1 MNRYLDDME
10 EEIPQIVEKKL
21 QDSYEMIRSG
31 EIKQIQKQN
40 NTGEHKRSYGRM
52 AGMAAALAL
61 IVAVPSVT
69 FAAITYFQ
77 KSVRQTEDSIV
88 YEFKLNYDL
97 TPGEYEVLPQ
107 YLPEG
112 MTLDANSYNKY
123 KMGDKWISLLPV
135 TTMKTIERM
144 EGQISAYDVENVE
157 HMVLSGMPAD
167 VITFREAEKYQKAT
181 YIILFNEKDGYLVEI
196 LADYG
201 IPHEEVLKFADNLRV
216 EKTGDGNY
224 MTDNEK
230 LKQKQDDI
238 ISQKAK
244 ERMQELFAAGIP
256 NNKIFKKGEELI
268 SSNKAYEGDGASYG
282 YTVTDYE
289 FLDSISGFSKEYFFD
304 YGIFNG
310 RLNADNTLKPYT
322 RQEYSADGQL
332 SGEKQTEQKILK
344 VNIKVRNYSKK
355 AEYILLNFNLQYV
368 EKTPGG
374 AYTWSQKQYSPVPA
388 ENYMLQLDESAIY
401 CDKAVNIKDNHA
413 EFFFRQ
419 MEPGEELEYTL
430 LFVVDA
436 DRVNDFMM
444 APEDCNN
451 SWTNTQALTASEILE
466 GLEGYISLH

>member
-21 QDSYEMIRSG
+21 QDAYEMIRSG

-40 NTGEHKRSYGRM
+40 NTGEHKRGYGRM

-77 KSVRQTEDSIV
+77 KNVRQTEDSIV
-88 YEFKLNYDL
+88 YEFKLNYEL

-112 MTLDANSYNKY
+112 MTLDANSLKY
-123 KMGDKWISLLPV
+123 KMGDKYVSLLPV
-135 TTMKTIERM
+135 TTMKTIETM
-144 EGQISAYDVENVE
+144 GSQISAYDVENVE
-157 HMVLSGMPAD
+157 HTVLSGMPAD
-167 VITFREAEKYQKAT
+167 VITFREAEKYQNAT
-181 YIILFNEKDGYLVEI
+181 YILLFNENDGYVVEI

-201 IPHEEVLKFADNLRV
+201 IPHEELLKFANNLRV

-230 LKQKQDDI
+230 LKQKQEAI
-238 ISQKAK
+238 VSQRTE

-256 NNKIFKKGEELI
+256 NSKIFKKGEELLCD
-268 SSNKAYEGDGASYG
+268 NKAYGEDKVSYG

-304 YGIFNG
+304 YGRFNKW
-310 RLNADNTLKPYT
+310 LNADSTLKPYT
-322 RQEYSADGQL
+322 RQEYNSERQL
-332 SGEKQTEQKILK
+332 IAEKLTEQKILK
-344 VNIKVRNYSKK
+344 VNVKVRNYSEK
-355 AEYILLNFNLQYV
+355 AHYVPLDFRLQYV
-368 EKTPGG
+368 EKAQNG

-388 ENYMLQLDESAIY
+388 ENYMLQTDESAVY

-436 DRVNDFMM
+436 DRVNDFMLY
-444 APEDCNN
+444 PDGF
-451 SWTNTQALTASEILE
+451 NTDLVNAQALTASQILE
-466 GLEGYISLH
+466 GLEGYISLR